1 MLKKYD
7 ISPMKYIKTPLV
19 LCALSFFF
27 SNANAQ
33 EQGKAQFIYNI
44 GFDQRFDNREYDV
57 SDYSA
62 SGTIFGTRL
71 SPTIGLKLRSGDAV
85 HTLIG
90 GADIRKD
97 FGDINTTGKGLV
109 KDYFYYYDFK
119 TPLAN
124 GVFTIDGGVFPR
136 CKSRESWS
144 TAFISEKV
152 SWYDPYIEG
161 ILFRY
166 STSRSN
172 VELGLDWMGMYGAD
186 SAVNEQFMIFSAG
199 HRSFSEFITLGYNA
213 YMVHFANSV
222 MVRGVCDNCQTEP
235 YMTMD
240 FTHFLSRLDECS
252 LKLGYLQAIQRD
264 RTVSLD
270 FDCPALVEASVKVA
284 LKGWH
289 IQNSFYAGD
298 DILPLYDK
306 TDAAGNIYGDRLYF
320 ADPFFKIQ
328 TGGDDGLLP
337 FYDRL
342 ELGYSTVL
350 WGNLTVAASWIFHF
364 NTSAYSGSQQ
374 VISLR
379 YLLKER

>member
-1 MLKKYD
+1 MR
-7 ISPMKYIKTPLV
+7 IV
-19 LCALSFFF
+19 VF

-33 EQGKAQFIYNI
+33 EQDKAQFIYNI
-44 GFDQRFDNREYDV
+44 GFDQRFDNREYDA

-136 CKSRESWS
+136 YKSRESWS

-161 ILFRY
+161 LLFRY

-222 MVRGVCDNCQTEP
+222 TVRGVCDNCLTEP
-235 YMTMD
+235 YMAMD
-240 FTHFLSRLDECS
+240 FTHFISSLDECS

-264 RTVSLD
+264 RTVSSDL
-270 FDCPALVEASVKVA
+270 
-284 LKGWH
+284 
-289 IQNSFYAGD
+289 
-298 DILPLYDK
+298 
-306 TDAAGNIYGDRLYF
+306 
-320 ADPFFKIQ
+320 
-328 TGGDDGLLP
+328 
-337 FYDRL
+337 
-342 ELGYSTVL
+342 TVL
-350 WGNLTVAASWIFHF
+350 RWWKHRSM
-364 NTSAYSGSQQ
+364 
-374 VISLR
+374 LR
-379 YLLKER
+379 